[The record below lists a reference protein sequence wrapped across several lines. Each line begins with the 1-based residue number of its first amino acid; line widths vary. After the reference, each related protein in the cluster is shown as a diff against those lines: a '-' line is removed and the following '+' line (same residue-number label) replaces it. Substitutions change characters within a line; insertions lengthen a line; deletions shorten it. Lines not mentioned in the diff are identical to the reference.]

1 MSLGTTS
8 LPASLARALEPVLQK
23 QCLNQLKPI
32 RWFRTDWQRGG
43 AATGF
48 STWTHEDGSTDEV
61 VVKFPVVLRELR
73 WTRRMQDC
81 DGVVPKLLASGI
93 GLGGYD
99 LAWIVIER
107 LPFGPLGKHWDD
119 NIISRISQ
127 AAASFTSAAREFPV
141 DQLGRQEDWN
151 ELLKRA
157 KKSIRT
163 NSIED
168 KSTWKKMHKWF
179 AKNIE
184 DVLDVWRAR
193 HTRQWL
199 HGDVHLANSMCR
211 SDKKDAPVC
220 LIDLAEVHS
229 GHWVEDAIYLERQL
243 WGHHSRLESS
253 NPLKTMAYARKS
265 IGLKVADDY
274 PELANIRRLLLAA
287 TAPAFM
293 QSEGD
298 PRYLHACLEQF
309 QLAADRLQ
317 TA

>member
-1 MSLGTTS
+1 MDLGTTS

-23 QCLNQLKPI
+23 QCLNQLTPI
-32 RWFRTDWQRGG
+32 RWFRTDWQRSG

-48 STWTHEDGSTDEV
+48 STWTHQDGREEEV

-81 DGVVPKLLASGI
+81 DGIVPKLLTSGI

-119 NIISRISQ
+119 HIIKRIAN
-127 AAASFTSAAREFPV
+127 AAAAFTSAAREFPV
-141 DQLGRQEDWN
+141 DRLGRFEDWDD
-151 ELLKRA
+151 LLLRA
-157 KKSIRT
+157 KKSVKV

-168 KSTWKKMHKWF
+168 SRTWLKLHKWLG
-179 AKNIE
+179 KSLTDI
-184 DVLDVWRAR
+184 LDVWRAR
-193 HTRQWL
+193 HTREWL

-211 SDKKDAPVC
+211 SDADDAPVC

-243 WGHHSRLESS
+243 WGHHSRLVSS
-253 NPLKTMAYARKS
+253 NPLKTMAKARKS
-265 IGLKVADDY
+265 IGLKVSDDY
-274 PELANIRRLLLAA
+274 VELANIRRLLLAA

-309 QLAADRLQ
+309 QIATEQLQ
-317 TA
+317 

>member
-1 MSLGTTS
+1 MMSLGTTA

-23 QCLNQLKPI
+23 QCLDQLEPI

-43 AATGF
+43 ASTGF
-48 STWTHEDGSTDEV
+48 STWTHENGTTEEV
-61 VVKFPVVLRELR
+61 VVKFPVVLREIR

-107 LPFGPLGKHWDD
+107 LPHGPLGKHWDD
-119 NIISRISQ
+119 NIIQRI
-127 AAASFTSAAREFPV
+127 AHAASVFTSAAREFPV
-141 DQLGRQEDWN
+141 DQLGRKEDWDD
-151 ELLKRA
+151 LLKRA
-157 KKSIRT
+157 KKSVRT

-168 KSTWKKMHKWF
+168 KSSWKKMHKWC
-179 AKNIE
+179 NSHLD
-184 DVLDVWRAR
+184 DVLDIWRAR

-199 HGDVHLANSMCR
+199 HGDLHLANSMCR
-211 SDKKDAPVC
+211 SKKKNAQVC
-220 LIDLAEVHS
+220 LIDLAEVHA

-243 WGHHSRLESS
+243 WGHHSRLEAS
-253 NPLKTMAYARKS
+253 NPLKTMAYARKA

-309 QLAADRLQ
+309 QLAAERLQ
-317 TA
+317 

>member
-1 MSLGTTS
+1 MDLGTTS

-23 QCLNQLKPI
+23 QCLDQLEPI

-48 STWTHEDGSTDEV
+48 STWTYEDGRKEEV

-73 WTRRMQDC
+73 WTRRMQNC
-81 DGVVPKLLASGI
+81 NGVVPKLFASGV

-107 LPFGPLGKHWDD
+107 IPYGPLGKHWDD
-119 NIISRISQ
+119 NIIQRISG
-127 AAASFTSAAREFPV
+127 AAAAFTSAAREFPV
-141 DQLGRQEDWN
+141 DQRGRREDWSD
-151 ELLKRA
+151 LLIKA
-157 KKSIRT
+157 KNSIRT
-163 NSIED
+163 NKIED
-168 KSTWKKMHKWF
+168 LATWKKMHKWF
-179 AKNIE
+179 SKA
-184 DVLDVWRAR
+184 LDDILDIWQAR

-199 HGDVHLANSMCR
+199 HGDLHLANSMCR
-211 SDKKDAPVC
+211 SEKSNAPVC
-220 LIDLAEVHS
+220 LIDLAEVHA

-253 NPLKTMAYARKS
+253 KPLNTMANARKA
-265 IGLKVADDY
+265 IGLKVTDDY
-274 PELANIRRLLLAA
+274 HELANIRRLLLAA

-309 QLAADRLQ
+309 HLAAEQLN
-317 TA
+317 

>member
-1 MSLGTTS
+1 MDLGTTS

-23 QCLNQLKPI
+23 QCLDQLEPI

-48 STWTHEDGSTDEV
+48 STWTHEDGRTEEV

-81 DGVVPKLLASGI
+81 NGVVPKLFASGV

-99 LAWIVIER
+99 LAWIIIER
-107 LPFGPLGKHWDD
+107 IPHGPLGKHWDD
-119 NIISRISQ
+119 NIIQRISG
-127 AAASFTSAAREFPV
+127 AAAAFTSAAREFPV
-141 DQLGRQEDWN
+141 DQRGRREDWSD
-151 ELLKRA
+151 LLAKA

-163 NSIED
+163 NKID
-168 KSTWKKMHKWF
+168 DLAKWKKMHKWF
-179 AKNIE
+179 SKT
-184 DVLDVWRAR
+184 LDDILDIWRAR

-199 HGDVHLANSMCR
+199 HGDLHLANSMCR
-211 SDKKDAPVC
+211 SEKSDAPVC
-220 LIDLAEVHS
+220 LIDLAEVHA

-253 NPLKTMAYARKS
+253 NPLNTMAYARKA
-265 IGLKVADDY
+265 IGLKVTDDY
-274 PELANIRRLLLAA
+274 HELANIRRLLLAA

-309 QLAADRLQ
+309 HLAAEQLN
-317 TA
+317 

>member
-1 MSLGTTS
+1 MDLGTTS

-23 QCLNQLKPI
+23 QCLDQLEPI

-48 STWTHEDGSTDEV
+48 STWTHEDGRTEEV

-81 DGVVPKLLASGI
+81 NGVVPKLFASGV

-99 LAWIVIER
+99 LAWIIIER
-107 LPFGPLGKHWDD
+107 IPYGPLGKHWDD
-119 NIISRISQ
+119 NIIQRISG
-127 AAASFTSAAREFPV
+127 AAAAFTSAAREFPV
-141 DQLGRQEDWN
+141 DQRGRREDWSD
-151 ELLKRA
+151 LLTKA

-163 NSIED
+163 NKID
-168 KSTWKKMHKWF
+168 DLAKWKKMHKWF
-179 AKNIE
+179 SKT
-184 DVLDVWRAR
+184 LDDILDIWRAR

-199 HGDVHLANSMCR
+199 HGDLHLANSMCR
-211 SDKKDAPVC
+211 SEKSDAPVC
-220 LIDLAEVHS
+220 LIDLAEVHA

-253 NPLKTMAYARKS
+253 NPLNTMAHARKA
-265 IGLKVADDY
+265 IGLKVTDDY
-274 PELANIRRLLLAA
+274 HELANIRRLLLAA

-309 QLAADRLQ
+309 HLAAEQLN
-317 TA
+317 